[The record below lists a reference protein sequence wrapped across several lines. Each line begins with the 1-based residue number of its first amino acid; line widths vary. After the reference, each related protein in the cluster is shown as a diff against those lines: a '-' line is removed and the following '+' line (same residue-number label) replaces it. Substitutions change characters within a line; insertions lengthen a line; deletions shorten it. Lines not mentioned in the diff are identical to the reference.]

1 MDSRLEP
8 ALGDLASSRL
18 AAIVESSDD
27 AIIAKDLNGIITDWN
42 QGAETIFGYTAAE
55 MVGTPIM
62 RLIPEDRQAEEAYL
76 LEQIR
81 RGQRVDHFET
91 VRRTKDGRLIDVS
104 VTASPIRDASGT
116 IVGASKSARD
126 ITRSRRLEEALHA
139 SEDRLRAFIKHA
151 PAAVAM
157 FDQDMRYLQASD
169 RWLADYH
176 LEGDRIIGQSHYDV
190 FPDAP
195 ERWKDAHQRVLAGSI
210 EGEAEDVFH
219 RADGHVEWLEWEA
232 RPWHRSDGV
241 IGGLMIFTQFITERK
256 RSELRIQHL
265 NRVYAVR
272 SDINQAITREKDT
285 RALLERVC
293 RVAVETGQFLMAW
306 IGMLDATRRV
316 LTPVAAA
323 GAVEGYLDGF
333 EIDRDDQSRI
343 TGPCGR
349 CLSTGQHAVCN
360 DTRRDPLYASWRDD
374 ALQRGYQSS
383 ACFPLKVDGQVI
395 GVINLYASEPDFFDA
410 RELSLLDE
418 LALDIGFALEVHQ
431 RESDRQ
437 RAEQALR
444 SSERQ
449 FASAF
454 EYASIGKAI
463 VSLDGHW
470 LKVNQALCAI
480 TGYTMAELYGSTF
493 QDITHPDDVQGDN
506 EIIED
511 LLAGR
516 VEMAQREKRYIHK
529 DGHVVWILLSVSL
542 VRDDHGEPVHFI
554 AQIQDITERRRA
566 ETSLR
571 ESEERFRQVAENIQE
586 VFWMTQVGTPRV
598 LYVSPAYEKIWGR
611 TRASLYESP
620 PSWLESLHPDD
631 RERVRE
637 AIGRQAEGGYNE
649 TYRIVRPDG
658 SVRWIHDRAFP
669 VKEPDGSIDRIV
681 GTAEDITERR
691 QLEEQFRQAQKL
703 EGIGQ
708 LASGVA
714 HDFNNIL
721 AAMIMQV
728 ELMRTA
734 DNLPDELREG
744 LHQIRTSAD
753 RAASLTRQLL
763 LFSRKQMLQPRDL
776 NLNDVVGNIATMLQ
790 RIVGEDLHV
799 QLDLSSQKLMTRA
812 DPGMLDQVLLNLVVN
827 ARDAMPAGG
836 DLVIATGVVTLDE
849 REAGRIAEAVP
860 GTYACLQVTD
870 NGTGIAPEDLDRIF
884 EPFFTT
890 KGPGKG
896 TGLGLATV
904 FGIVKQHGGAIR
916 VTSQPGN
923 GTTFRVLLPALPPD
937 VVPADAQLTRSRL
950 PGGSETVLLVEDD
963 APVRRLARRTLER
976 AGYHVLE
983 ASTGVEALG
992 VWAEQQESIAL
1003 LLTDVVMPEGV
1014 RGLDLAAQLRT
1025 GAPQLKVVFTS
1036 GYSAEIARGD
1046 LAQHEGHEFLQ
1057 KPFSPRQLLETVRR
1071 ALDR

>member
-1 MDSRLEP
+1 MDARLEP
-8 ALGDLASSRL
+8 GLTEIASNRL
-18 AAIVESSDD
+18 AAI
-27 AIIAKDLNGIITDWN
+27 
-42 QGAETIFGYTAAE
+42 
-55 MVGTPIM
+55 
-62 RLIPEDRQAEEAYL
+62 
-76 LEQIR
+76 
-81 RGQRVDHFET
+81 
-91 VRRTKDGRLIDVS
+91 
-104 VTASPIRDASGT
+104 
-116 IVGASKSARD
+116 
-126 ITRSRRLEEALHA
+126 EEALYA
-139 SEDRLRAFIKHA
+139 SENRLRSFIKHA

-169 RWLADYH
+169 RWLSDYH
-176 LEGDRIIGQSHYDV
+176 LDGDRIVGQSHYDV

-195 ERWKDAHQRVLAGSI
+195 ESWKEAHQRVLAGSI
-210 EGEAEDVFH
+210 ERASEDRFH

-232 RPWHRSDGV
+232 RPWHRLDGTT
-241 IGGLMIFTQFITERK
+241 GGLMIFTQFITERK
-256 RSELRIQHL
+256 KSELRIEHL
-265 NRVYAVR
+265 NRVYEVR

-285 RALLERVC
+285 RTLLERVC
-293 RVAVETGQFLMAW
+293 GVAVETGRFLMAW
-306 IGMLDATRRV
+306 IGMLDDTGRF

-323 GAVEGYLDGF
+323 GAVEGYLEDF
-333 EIDRDDQSRI
+333 EIDLQEPSQI

-360 DTRRDPLYASWRDD
+360 DTRRDPLYAPWREE
-374 ALQRGYQSS
+374 ARQRGYESS
-383 ACFPLKVDGQVI
+383 ACFPLKVDGQI
-395 GVINLYASEPDFFDA
+395 AGVINLYASEPEFFDS

-418 LALDIGFALEVHQ
+418 LATDIGFAIEVHR
-431 RESDRQ
+431 READRQ

-454 EYASIGKAI
+454 EYASIGKSI
-463 VSLDGHW
+463 VGLDGRW
-470 LKVNQALCAI
+470 LKVNQALCDI
-480 TGYTMAELYGSTF
+480 TGYTAGELYACKL
-493 QDITHPDDVQGDN
+493 QDITHPDDIAGDL
-506 EIIED
+506 EIIRG
-511 LLAGR
+511 LLAG
-516 VEMAQREKRYIHK
+516 EAQMYQREKRYIHK
-529 DGHVVWILLSVSL
+529 DGHIVWILLSASL
-542 VRDDHGEPVHFI
+542 LRDDDGQPVHFI
-554 AQIQDITERRRA
+554 GQVQDITERRRA
-566 ETSLR
+566 ERNLR

-586 VFWMTQVGTPRV
+586 VFWMTQAGEPRV
-598 LYVSPAYEKIWGR
+598 LYVSPAYEKVWGR
-611 TRASLYESP
+611 TCDSLYESP
-620 PSWLESLHPDD
+620 PSWLQSLHPDD
-631 RERVRE
+631 RERIRE
-637 AIGRQAEGGYNE
+637 AIRTQATGRYDE
-649 TYRIVRPDG
+649 TYRILRPDG

-669 VKEPDGSIDRIV
+669 VREPDGSVTRIV

-728 ELMRTA
+728 ELMRTSE
-734 DNLPDELREG
+734 NLPPDIREG

-763 LFSRKQMLQPRDL
+763 LFSRKQILQPRDL
-776 NLNDVVGNIATMLQ
+776 SLNDAIGNIATMLQ

-836 DLVIATGVVTLDE
+836 DLVIATSAVTLDE
-849 REAGRIAEAVP
+849 AEAARTADAAP
-860 GTYACLQVTD
+860 GKYVCLQVTD
-870 NGTGIAPEDLDRIF
+870 SGTGIAPDDLDRIF

-916 VTSQPGN
+916 VTSEPGR
-923 GTTFRVLLPALPPD
+923 GTTFRVLLPALATGEE
-937 VVPADAQLTRSRL
+937 PADALTSR
-950 PGGSETVLLVEDD
+950 PRVRGGSERILLVEDD
-963 APVRRLARRTLER
+963 APVRRLARLTLER
-976 AGYHVLE
+976 AGYDVLE
-983 ASTGVEALG
+983 ASSGVEALG
-992 VWAEQQESIAL
+992 LWAEHHASIEL

-1014 RGLDLAAQLRT
+1014 RGLDLAAELRT
-1025 GAPQLKVVFTS
+1025 GAPELTVVFTS

-1046 LAQHEGHEFLQ
+1046 LARHHGHEFLQ

>member
-8 ALGDLASSRL
+8 GLAALDSSRL

-42 QGAETIFGYTAAE
+42 LGAEKIFGYTAAE

-62 RLIPEDRQAEEAYL
+62 RLIPEERQEEETYIL
-76 LEQIR
+76 DQIR
-81 RGQRVDHFET
+81 RGHRVDHFET
-91 VRRTKDGRLIDVS
+91 QRRTKDGRLIDLS
-104 VTASPIRDASGT
+104 VTTSPIRDASGR

-126 ITRSRRLEEALHA
+126 ITRSKRMEEALRA

-169 RWLADYH
+169 RWVSDYH
-176 LEGDRIIGQSHYDV
+176 LDGDRIVGQSHYDV

-195 ERWKDAHQRVLAGSI
+195 ERWKEVHQRVLAGSI
-210 EGEAEDVFH
+210 ERAAEDLFH
-219 RADGHVEWLEWEA
+219 RADGQFEWLEWEA
-232 RPWHRSDGV
+232 RPWHRSDGA

-256 RSELRIQHL
+256 KSELRIQHL

-285 RALLERVC
+285 RTLLERVC
-293 RVAVETGQFLMAW
+293 GVAVETGRFLMAW
-306 IGMLDATRRV
+306 IGMLDDTGRF

-323 GAVEGYLDGF
+323 GALDGSSDGF
-333 EIDRDDQSRI
+333 EIDMPSPI
-343 TGPCGR
+343 TGPTGR

-360 DTRRDPLYASWRDD
+360 DTQRDPLYAPWREE
-374 ALQRGYQSS
+374 ARQRGYQSS
-383 ACFPLKVDGQVI
+383 ACFPLKVDGQVAGI
-395 GVINLYASEPDFFDA
+395 INLYASEPEFFDA
-410 RELSLLDE
+410 MELSLLDE
-418 LALDIGFALEVHQ
+418 LATDIGFALEVHR

-454 EYASIGKAI
+454 EYASIGKSI
-463 VSLDGHW
+463 VGLDGRW
-470 LKVNQALCAI
+470 LKVNQALCDV
-480 TGYTMAELYGSTF
+480 TGYSAGELYGGKL
-493 QDITHPDDVQGDN
+493 QDITHPDDIAGDL
-506 EIIED
+506 EIMRG
-511 LLAGR
+511 LLAG
-516 VEMAQREKRYIHK
+516 EAQMYQREKRYIHK
-529 DGHVVWILLSVSL
+529 DGHAVWILLSASL
-542 VRDDHGEPVHFI
+542 VKDDHGQPAYFI
-554 AQIQDITERRRA
+554 GQAQDITERRRA
-566 ETSLR
+566 ETNLR

-586 VFWMTQVGTPRV
+586 VFWMTQVGEARV

-611 TRASLYESP
+611 SCASLYESP
-620 PSWLESLHPDD
+620 PSWLQSLHPDD

-637 AIGRQAEGGYNE
+637 AIPTQSTGKYDE

-669 VKEPDGSIDRIV
+669 VREPDGSVTRIV

-728 ELMRTA
+728 ELMRSSGS
-734 DNLPDELREG
+734 LPPDIRDG

-763 LFSRKQMLQPRDL
+763 LFSRKQILQPRDL
-776 NLNDVVGNIATMLQ
+776 NLNDAVGSIATMLQ

-812 DPGMLDQVLLNLVVN
+812 DPGLLDQVLLNLVVN
-827 ARDAMPAGG
+827 ARDALPAGG
-836 DLVIATGVVTLDE
+836 DLVIATSAVTLDE
-849 REAGRIAEAVP
+849 AEAARAADAAP
-860 GTYACLQVTD
+860 GKYVCLQVAD
-870 NGTGIAPEDLDRIF
+870 NGIGIAPGDLDRIF

-916 VTSQPGN
+916 VTSEPGR
-923 GTTFRVLLPALPPD
+923 GTTFRVLLPALATGD
-937 VVPADAQLTRSRL
+937 QSADALTSRSRVR
-950 PGGSETVLLVEDD
+950 GGSERILLVEDD
-963 APVRRLARRTLER
+963 APVRRLARLTLER
-976 AGYHVLE
+976 AGYDVLE
-983 ASTGVEALG
+983 ASSGVEALG
-992 VWAEQQESIAL
+992 LWAEHRASIEL

-1014 RGLDLAAQLRT
+1014 RGLDLAAELRT
-1025 GAPQLKVVFTS
+1025 GAPELKVVFTS

-1046 LAQHEGHEFLQ
+1046 LAQHGGHEFLQ